1 MGAGPGATRFFFSK
15 NSNTPLPAIIAARK
29 ASPFAEPVP
38 ARTSAGPGQMP
49 ASPQPTPNT
58 RLPKMTR
65 LSMRRAL
72 GSSTGAPSSVRVLF
86 LISAKAPAPTAT
98 APAMTSASE
107 GSQAPAMSRKPSTF
121 AGFAIPETRSPSPN
135 TRPAAKEATVYMAW
149 KTSGRDQVARDEN
162 GRESGSHERDGRRDR
177 ARRRPRDAAHAVAAG
192 TASAVAGADSHQQ
205 SRCHQRGGTRV
216 DPDLRQRGEDAPGE
230 RRGNQARDA

>member
-15 NSNTPLPAIIAARK
+15 NSNTALPAIIAARK
-29 ASPFAEPVP
+29 ARPFAEPVP

-72 GSSTGAPSSVRVLF
+72 GSSTGAPSSVQVLF
-86 LISAKAPAPTAT
+86 PLTPKAPPPT
-98 APAMTSASE
+98 P
-107 GSQAPAMSRKPSTF
+107 PPP
-121 AGFAIPETRSPSPN
+121 AIPTP
-135 TRPAAKEATVYMAW
+135 
-149 KTSGRDQVARDEN
+149 
-162 GRESGSHERDGRRDR
+162 
-177 ARRRPRDAAHAVAAG
+177 
-192 TASAVAGADSHQQ
+192 AVAGADSPRR
-205 SRCHQRGGTRV
+205 SRCRQRGEPRV

-230 RRGNQARDA
+230 RRGDQARDEGDTPGDVAGLRAREAAENAADARDAAVQHDEEGRSGADHRTAHQGRCGGECVPGDRHGWTSSLIQSEAIWALPAFLSRRSF